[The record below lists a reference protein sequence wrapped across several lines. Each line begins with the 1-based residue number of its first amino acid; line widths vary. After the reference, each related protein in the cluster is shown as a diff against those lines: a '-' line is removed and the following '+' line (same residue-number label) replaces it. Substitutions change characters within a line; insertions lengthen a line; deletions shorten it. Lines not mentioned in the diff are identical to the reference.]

1 VLEAL
6 DSHSWKGKQHKEYS
20 MRELVTAAKNMGCP
34 YPSTKTERLI
44 EVTLE
49 RARCLPKNLATGLS
63 PDTYVVI
70 HLEGFEAKSRVRL
83 GTCDPSYNE
92 RLRLYIPG
100 YYNHMIFL
108 RYKVIYLSYKVIFL
122 SYKVIFLNYNMM
134 FLSYKVT
141 SPGYNVFMSHSLVRE
156 DIASK
161 NITL

>member
-1 VLEAL
+1 
-6 DSHSWKGKQHKEYS
+6 

-34 YPSTKTERLI
+34 HPSTKTERHI

-92 RLRLYIPG
+92 RLRLCIPG
-100 YYNHMIFL
+100 YYNNMILLSNKVIFL
-108 RYKVIYLSYKVIFL
+108 SCKVIFL
-122 SYKVIFLNYNMM
+122 SYKVIFLNCNMI
-134 FLSYKVT
+134 FLSYKVIF
-141 SPGYNVFMSHSLVRE
+141 PGYHVLMTFRMS
-156 DIASK
+156 
-161 NITL
+161 